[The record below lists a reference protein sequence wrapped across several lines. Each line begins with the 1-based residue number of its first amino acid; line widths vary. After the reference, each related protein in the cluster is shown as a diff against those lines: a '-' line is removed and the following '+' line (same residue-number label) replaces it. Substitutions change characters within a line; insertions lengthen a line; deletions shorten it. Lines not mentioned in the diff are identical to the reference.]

1 MIRGKTLPKL
11 LQQALTGGVTSTM
24 YGRGLSFFCC
34 AHSLPGSL
42 FDAQGSLLAFAG
54 EDINTNQ
61 MVAAIVAN
69 LWTSFENK
77 QAGLE
82 TLLMDF
88 DKGRVVATRTSQ
100 FVLCVVGTMQAP
112 LGMLKNKYVCGSC
125 LDCRSDLLFAG
136 YVCFPPFN
144 LVLTESKAV
153 ALAEYLQGPMDLV
166 LANQ

>member
-11 LQQALTGGVTSTM
+11 LQQALTSGVTSTM
-24 YGRGLSFFCC
+24 CVSLFLPLWLF
-34 AHSLPGSL
+34 AHSWPLSL
-42 FDAQGSLLAFAG
+42 FDAQGSMLAFAG

-69 LWTSFENK
+69 LWSSFESK
-77 QAGLE
+77 EPGLE

-88 DKGRVVATRTSQ
+88 EKGRVVATRTSQ

-112 LGMLKNKYVCGSC
+112 LGMLK
-125 LDCRSDLLFAG
+125 
-136 YVCFPPFN
+136 
-144 LVLTESKAV
+144 SKAI